1 MGKDNKNEEQLDKLE
16 KLKIQ
21 DVYKVE
27 EKPKIIGTEQKLEE
41 IEVQDEEKVEE
52 KVEEKPKRVPL
63 KQKMEELRKGFV
75 QDKVKKI
82 KKNSFDTYLK
92 SDTVDRGIQ
101 ILDGLRDKLELKRHF
116 IFQPDNKRI
125 FIFNEVEK
133 QKTLVYEFEPTSLV
147 ETITIIDSENKEI
160 KIEEK
165 DFSKLIKLL
174 IKEITA

>member
-1 MGKDNKNEEQLDKLE
+1 MRKDNKNEEKLDKLE

-27 EKPKIIGTEQKLEE
+27 EKPKIIETEQKLEE
-41 IEVQDEEKVEE
+41 IEVQ
-52 KVEEKPKRVPL
+52 VEEKPKRIPL

-92 SDTVDRGIQ
+92 SNTVDRGIQ

-116 IFQPDNKRI
+116 ISQPDNKRT
-125 FIFNEVEK
+125 FIFNEDKK

>member
-1 MGKDNKNEEQLDKLE
+1 MRKDNKNEEKLDKLE

-41 IEVQDEEKVEE
+41 LEVQ
-52 KVEEKPKRVPL
+52 VEEKPKRIPL

-92 SDTVDRGIQ
+92 SNTVDRGIQ

-116 IFQPDNKRI
+116 ISQPDNKRT
-125 FIFNEVEK
+125 FIFNEDKK

-160 KIEEK
+160 KIENFENVN
-165 DFSKLIKLL
+165 
-174 IKEITA
+174 E

>member
-1 MGKDNKNEEQLDKLE
+1 MEKNNKEEENKVQDIE

-27 EKPKIIGTEQKLEE
+27 EKPKIIETEQKLEE
-41 IEVQDEEKVEE
+41 IEVQVEE

-63 KQKMEELRKGFV
+63 KQKIEELRKGFV

-92 SDTVDRGIQ
+92 SNTVDRGIQ

-116 IFQPDNKRI
+116 ISQPDNKRT
-125 FIFNEVEK
+125 FIFNEDEK
-133 QKTLVYEFEPTSLV
+133 QKTLVYKFEPTSLV